1 MIDLRLQE
9 YIEWKVGNVTPIKGK
24 YGYRVTLFYLDMP
37 ERIQQKS
44 GFLTV
49 KEANAARDRTVGEL
63 YSGDYIVYDN
73 VTVKEFLEFWVDTEY
88 KQLGKRVQTYM
99 SFKQTIEHHIIPYIG
114 NKKLSDLNSGH
125 IQKLYTAVALFS
137 VAKAQHTK
145 TVINL
150 AMKYAKAKK
159 FIARNP
165 ALCVSVPKIGKRT
178 EYHTRNIDST
188 KTLNLEQIK
197 ILLEASKDT
206 PIHMPVLFNILM
218 GLRKSEIVGL
228 KYSDI
233 DYVKQEL
240 HIQRQIGKA
249 FVEAE
254 DKLLAVG
261 AQEIPLKTR
270 SSNRILPIPDY
281 VFEEI
286 LKEREKYE
294 KNKREK
300 GDAFQDTGYIIC
312 SPNGK
317 VRSKDFH
324 YQHYKRLLRE
334 NGLPDVRWHDL
345 RSSYCTLLLNNEFNP
360 KAVSILMGHA
370 KEIITVDVYGDHK
383 ALMVDCTKE
392 IDMFLEELCLSD
404 QNDQTVDL
412 QHFCLSVE
420 DIMQNKCL

>member
-1 MIDLRLQE
+1 MAKLDWDVYSEGRAKHIVE
-9 YIEWKVGNVTPIKGK
+9 YINKHIRSVLILPYLEKKIDMKK
-24 YGYRVTLFYLDMP
+24 YDETIYPD
-37 ERIQQKS
+37 
-44 GFLTV
+44 
-49 KEANAARDRTVGEL
+49 
-63 YSGDYIVYDN
+63 
-73 VTVKEFLEFWVDTEY
+73 LE
-88 KQLGKRVQTYM
+88 
-99 SFKQTIEHHIIPYIG
+99 
-114 NKKLSDLNSGH
+114 
-125 IQKLYTAVALFS
+125 
-137 VAKAQHTK
+137 
-145 TVINL
+145 
-150 AMKYAKAKK
+150 
-159 FIARNP
+159 
-165 ALCVSVPKIGKRT
+165 SVPKRYAIVHRNRWMVEKSDILIAYVTHNWGGAAKML
-178 EYHTRNIDST
+178 EYA
-188 KTLNLEQIK
+188 EQKKKVIY
-197 ILLEASKDT
+197 
-206 PIHMPVLFNILM
+206 
-218 GLRKSEIVGL
+218 